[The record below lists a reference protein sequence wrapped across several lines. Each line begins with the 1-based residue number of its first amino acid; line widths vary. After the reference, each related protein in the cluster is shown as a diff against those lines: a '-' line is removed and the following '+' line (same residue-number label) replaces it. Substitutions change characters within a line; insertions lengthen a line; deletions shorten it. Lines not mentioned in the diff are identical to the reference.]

1 MTMASEPNGWMP
13 QAQWDALVRGE
24 QCPLCRAYHA
34 GAWIDAYGS
43 TIADLLVSRLRL
55 AANQW
60 VPGYCV
66 LMCATHVREPYH
78 LPVAARTQFFED
90 LLRAAQAL
98 EQVFQPVKMNITLLG
113 NAIPHLHAHLI
124 PRYYGD
130 PAPGMPIDPGAQ
142 EVWLTPAAYAERV
155 RLIQAAL

>member
-1 MTMASEPNGWMP
+1 
-13 QAQWDALVRGE
+13 
-24 QCPLCRAYHA
+24 
-34 GAWIDAYGS
+34 
-43 TIADLLVSRLRL
+43 
-55 AANQW
+55 
-60 VPGYCV
+60 
-66 LMCATHVREPYH
+66 
-78 LPVAARTQFFED
+78 VAARTQFFED

-98 EQVFQPVKMNITLLG
+98 EQVFQPVKMNMTLLG

-124 PRYYGD
+124 PRFYGD